1 MEKGQ
6 MKELLEFQINR
17 NITNLYKSFL
27 MILEDIQDQNQNNFQ
42 KLKSAL
48 PENQALIEQANCFD
62 NARMEFVRKQIL
74 DNGNNAQRE
83 IIGHLEKFDLTIN

>member
-6 MKELLEFQINR
+6 IKELLEFQINR

-27 MILEDIQDQNQNNFQ
+27 MILEDIQDQNQNNFN
-42 KLKSAL
+42 KLKNAL
-48 PENQALIEQANCFD
+48 PENHALIEQANCFD

-83 IIGHLEKFDLTIN
+83 IIGHLEKFNLTIN

>member
-48 PENQALIEQANCFD
+48 PENQALIEQANCVD